1 MLRRAMPLQKRL
13 VEPTAVC
20 RGTLPADTTL
30 PGELEAVTN
39 GTLSNVVRQLSSL
52 SRHAED
58 MFGELF
64 REAERLAHRSN
75 GLQQRIDSLADRVTR
90 LDSTVEEGTWRII
103 GTGQVMEPVGGAGC
117 ALQLPCAAI
126 CR

>member
-1 MLRRAMPLQKRL
+1 MPFQKRL
-13 VEPTAVC
+13 VEPTDVC
-20 RGTLPADTTL
+20 RGALPADTTL
-30 PGELEAVTN
+30 PSELEAVTN

-75 GLQQRIDSLADRVTR
+75 GLQLRIDSLADRVTR
-90 LDSTVEEGTWRII
+90 LDSTVEEGK
-103 GTGQVMEPVGGAGC
+103 
-117 ALQLPCAAI
+117 L
-126 CR
+126 